1 MAKKRPPGAR
11 RRGPTARR
19 AEFSMDPASVM
30 HRIESA
36 VPLASVRTEHLDEL
50 LGEVREW
57 LHGDWRMTDEN
68 GPVKLP
74 ENYSLFASPQGMDGT
89 PEARWSVISVYG
101 LPETILDFLH
111 DWIERHPRSVDWGI
125 WSMLDTDLDADEA
138 RPVGP

>member
-1 MAKKRPPGAR
+1 GRLPATWPHADNWRCCGRVLRRARRTKSSAFSGRFVMAKKRPPGAR

-36 VPLASVRTEHLDEL
+36 VPLASVRPEHLHEL

-74 ENYSLFASPQGMDGT
+74 ENYSLFGNPQG
-89 PEARWSVISVYG
+89 
-101 LPETILDFLH
+101 
-111 DWIERHPRSVDWGI
+111 
-125 WSMLDTDLDADEA
+125 
-138 RPVGP
+138 